1 MMRILAI
8 VLKALAWCFRRLPLQ
23 RRVALLSRQSSKS
36 SLDYQLLSAEIT
48 ARLGAEAVTTCLTE
62 PETKNLAAFAAGTVK
77 QLFYACTS
85 KVVVVD
91 GYVPAVCIPS
101 KDERITVI
109 QTWHALGAIKK
120 FGYQCLDTPAGRSSE
135 SARVARMHK
144 NYDWII
150 AGGPGAVPA
159 FAEAF
164 GYPEDR
170 VLPLGLPRIDYLLD
184 RDSAGLRTTRRQRA
198 LERLPFLAEERPIT
212 LYAPTLRKGEG
223 YDADWL
229 TEYVRELAQ
238 QFAKA
243 RGEFD
248 ALLVVAGHPL
258 SDQAGSQLLE
268 EFPFLRFARGVATI
282 DLLEF
287 ADTIV
292 TDYSAVA
299 FEAAVLDKPV
309 AFFTPDL
316 ERYQASPGL
325 NVDPT
330 EADAQ
335 FFQHYLGDFKSVNH
349 TARLAN
355 LIVGALN
362 R

>member
-8 VLKALAWCFRRLPLQ
+8 ALKALAWCFRQLPLQ
-23 RRVALLSRQSSKS
+23 RRVALLSRQSSKL
-36 SLDYQLLSAEIT
+36 SLDYQLLSAEL
-48 ARLGAEAVTTCLTE
+48 AKRLDTGAVTTCLTE
-62 PETKNLAAFAAGTVK
+62 PETKNLAAFATGTVK

-91 GYVPAVCIPS
+91 GYVPAVSIPS
-101 KDERITVI
+101 KDPRVTII

-159 FAEAF
+159 FAKAF
-164 GYPEDR
+164 GYPEEK

-184 RDSAGLRTTRRQRA
+184 RSPETLRTARRQKA
-198 LERLPFLAEERPIT
+198 LERLPFLTEERPIT

-223 YDADWL
+223 YDTDWL

-238 QFAKA
+238 QFAETQEKS
-243 RGEFD
+243 D

-258 SDQAGSQLLE
+258 SDQAGSQLLN
-268 EFPFLRFARGVATI
+268 EFPFLRFARGVVTI

-287 ADTIV
+287 ADTVV

-299 FEAAVLDKPV
+299 FEAAVLGKPV
-309 AFFTPDL
+309 KFFTPDL

-325 NVDPT
+325 NISPIK
-330 EADAQ
+330 ADAE
-335 FFQHYLGDFKSVNH
+335 FFQHYLGDFENVDH
-349 TARLAN
+349 TSQLAD
-355 LIVGALN
+355 LIVEALN